1 MTRREGFCL
10 LVDRKVRGERF
21 RLYGVIPMQ
30 YIAKFPNNYHKTQS
44 AGGKLNTESHLE
56 VLQLLQPYHAK

>member
-1 MTRREGFCL
+1 M
-10 LVDRKVRGERF
+10 RGECF

-44 AGGKLNTESHLE
+44 AGGKLNTEPHLE
-56 VLQLLQPYHAK
+56 VLQLLQQYHVK